1 MDTSMNANWNSRLL
15 ALLLAITTL
24 SASAQLPDE
33 SRDVDAEGTL
43 AGPRGPR
50 AVYVDYGL
58 GLILPGGAT
67 DTLQNEGWSNN
78 FWYGVQLHRNLNNTF
93 GAGIELAYVR
103 NSYSL
108 AQDTINPLAGNL
120 VNDQQR
126 YIQNGLGLMVYGR
139 VQLANNGN
147 NQGRYLDVG
156 VFSNLW
162 LGERLHTKNEVD
174 PAVTGNGANVAESD
188 LKKLDY
194 TNALTYG
201 GFARVGFGSFYL
213 FGRYR
218 ASDLF
223 TANDNVN
230 NGVKLSE
237 FERISVGI
245 GFSVFTQ

>member
-1 MDTSMNANWNSRLL
+1 MKVNWNNGLLTVLML
-15 ALLLAITTL
+15 ALTL
-24 SASAQLPDE
+24 TLHAQLPDE
-33 SRDVDAEGTL
+33 SRDVGSDSEL
-43 AGPRGPR
+43 RGPRGPR

-58 GLILPGGAT
+58 GLILPGGET
-67 DTLQNEGWSNN
+67 DVLQNEGWSNN
-78 FWYGVQLHRNLNNTF
+78 FWYGAQLHRNFNNTF

-103 NSYSL
+103 NSYRL
-108 AQDTINPLAGNL
+108 AQDTINPLVEE
-120 VNDQQR
+120 VNDKQR

-139 VQLANNGN
+139 VQLSNNGN

-162 LGERLHTKNEVD
+162 LGERLHTENELD
-174 PAVTGNGANVAESD
+174 PAGNGANVVESD

-201 GFARVGFGSFYL
+201 AFARVGFGSFYL

-223 TANDNVN
+223 TANNNVN

-237 FERISVGI
+237 FERTSVGI